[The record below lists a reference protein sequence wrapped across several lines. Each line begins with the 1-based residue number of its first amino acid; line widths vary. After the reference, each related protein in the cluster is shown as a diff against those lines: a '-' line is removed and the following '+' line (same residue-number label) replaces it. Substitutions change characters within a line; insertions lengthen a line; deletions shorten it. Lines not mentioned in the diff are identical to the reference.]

1 MFKRF
6 VESAQIWLD
15 LITFRDPTSSKKIDE
30 NSGEVY
36 KNIGEKLF
44 HIVSLN
50 KGRVSI
56 IKVIICSYKGIDM
69 GLGL

>member
-15 LITFRDPTSSKKIDE
+15 LIAFRDPTSSSSKKSD
-30 NSGEVY
+30 GEVY
-36 KNIGEKLF
+36 KNIGEKLL

-56 IKVIICSYKGIDM
+56 IKVTKFSCKGIGM
-69 GLGL
+69 GSG